1 VIAVGDHYLGKTPD
15 LLLRVSTPFGGG
27 VGGCR
32 EEICG
37 ALSGGVFI
45 LGALMGRTLP
55 TEGDEPLRA
64 LVRLLR
70 DRFQAEVGHTHC
82 NPIRDSLPEAE
93 RRCGTV
99 VEQGAR
105 LVVELIE
112 AEHQN

>member
-1 VIAVGDHYLGKTPD
+1 MIAVGDHYMGKTPE
-15 LLLRVSTPFGGG
+15 LLLRASAPFGGG

-37 ALSGGVFI
+37 ALSGGILV

-55 TEGDEPLRA
+55 TENDEHLRD

-70 DRFQAEVGHTHC
+70 DRFQAAMGHTHC
-82 NPIRDSLPEAE
+82 NPIRNTLPEEE
-93 RRCGTV
+93 RPCGPL

-105 LVVELIE
+105 LIVELIE
-112 AEHQN
+112 AEC